1 MSGFSPSWLALREPA
16 DHDARDPEL
25 EDLVAGRLGERDNA
39 MVLDLGCGSGSN
51 LRALAPA
58 LPDHQFWRLVDH
70 DAALLEAA
78 RDRLESWA
86 DASERKSGGDL
97 HLQKGEK
104 HIRVAFEQADLR
116 SGVAALLSPTPDLV
130 TAAALFDLVSASWMD
145 GFARDLA
152 ACGAPL
158 YAVLTYDGREIWR
171 PEHPLDERILAAF
184 HRHQGRDKGFGPAA
198 GPGSVA
204 ALAAAFGRVG
214 YAVATA
220 DSAWVLGPQQ
230 SELIRELAAGI
241 AQAAVETG
249 DVTPGEA
256 QGWAQA
262 RAGAS
267 RVLVGHEDLFATP
280 PR

>member
-1 MSGFSPSWLALREPA
+1 MSGFSPTWLALREPA
-16 DHDARDPEL
+16 DHAARDPGL

-70 DAALLEAA
+70 DVALLDVA

-86 DASERKSGGDL
+86 DASDRKSGGEL

-104 HIRVAFEQADLR
+104 HIRVGFEQADLR
-116 SGVAALLSPTPDLV
+116 SGVGRLLSPTPDLV
-130 TAAALFDLVSASWMD
+130 TASALFDLVSASWMD

-171 PEHPLDERILAAF
+171 PEHALDDRIFAAF

-198 GPGSVA
+198 GPGSVE
-204 ALAAAFGRVG
+204 ALAAAFRAAG
-214 YAVATA
+214 YAVATE
-220 DSAWVLGPQQ
+220 DSAWVLGPEQ
-230 SELIRELAAGI
+230 SGLIAELAAGI

-249 DVTPGEA
+249 DVTDVEA
-256 QGWAQA
+256 QAWAQA
-262 RAGAS
+262 RAEAK
-267 RVLVGHEDLFATP
+267 RALVGHHDLFAIP